1 MYYLLILVL
10 FSITLDFIQY
20 YTMVVMM
27 WHKNIQALMMLQLLL
42 LEKIITVGKTKNGDL
57 SERGGQL

>member
-10 FSITLDFIQY
+10 FSVTLDFIQY
-20 YTMVVMM
+20 YAIVAMM

>member
-1 MYYLLILVL
+1 
-10 FSITLDFIQY
+10 
-20 YTMVVMM
+20 MM

-42 LEKIITVGKTKNGDL
+42 LEKIITVGKKKNGDL